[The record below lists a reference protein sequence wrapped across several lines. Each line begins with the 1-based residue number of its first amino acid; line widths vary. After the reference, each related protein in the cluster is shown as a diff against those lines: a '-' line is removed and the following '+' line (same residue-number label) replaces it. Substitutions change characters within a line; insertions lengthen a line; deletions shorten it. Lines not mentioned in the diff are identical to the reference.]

1 MKKRRQFIATILLLA
16 MLLGLLAGCETTPP
30 NQQNTLPDRQ
40 EGQEEQAEPVDYPG
54 KNVDK
59 VMRIAASHPP
69 AVQFNGNPNSANG
82 ASGYMGEFIFEGMFT
97 YTRSTDKLRNH
108 LVTEVTHDGLV
119 TTLKFREDVKYNDG
133 TPFTTKD
140 IWSCLMI
147 DYAQTLNQ
155 WLDGL
160 PEIVDDY
167 TMKIT
172 WREPVPIDEIR
183 DIYMA
188 QNMHAKMPYHVFGE
202 FADKAYEVLSGL
214 EKADLAEGETSPFG
228 LEITDE
234 ALEALSANWEA
245 YVNTPAPN
253 NQPVGTGPYMLDK
266 MTDNEVVLKR
276 NPYYYEP
283 DAFGFDSIVFK
294 KVTPEQAV
302 GMLKNGELDY
312 YEGTLPYDMMHA
324 ILDGNPDIVYYPAYD
339 PAGNGFMF
347 DQTSDTAPMADVAFR
362 QAICYAIDKDPLREA
377 GCYYGTT
384 AEGISS
390 TGVPYNTVKDAM
402 SPEAYAEMRQY
413 SYDPE
418 MAAQILTDAG
428 YEKVDGW
435 WRNKD
440 GSEIKIEMVAPS
452 DWQPAGVT
460 NVVTSMVQQQLQDF
474 GIQVEVKLLPLS
486 VYWSQCDQNMY
497 DMVWDYVDV
506 TWLNL
511 YPNGPLQSH
520 YVRSRLPKGWP
531 KVADD
536 GRSLN
541 LQLKDW
547 NGEEFDVLSSINSLA
562 FERDTEVAQK
572 MIDQLIWASNE
583 YAFSIELYQLIT
595 GAFWNRAMVDG
606 LVDVEHADEYGR
618 IMPINTTGDEAYDEE
633 LAEYV
638 FNWKNAYWH
647 NLTPNVPD

>member
-1 MKKRRQFIATILLLA
+1 MKKGRRCIATISLLA
-16 MLLGLLAGCETTPP
+16 LLLGLFTGCETSPP
-30 NQQNTLPDRQ
+30 DQQSALPDRQ
-40 EGQEEQAEPVDYPG
+40 ESQAEPVDYPG
-54 KNVDK
+54 KNADK
-59 VMRIAASHPP
+59 VMRIAGEHPSV
-69 AVQFNGNPNSANG
+69 VQFDGNPNSANG
-82 ASGYMGEFIFEGMFT
+82 ASGQMGQFIFEGMFS
-97 YTRSTDKLRNH
+97 YTRSTDGLRDRLASQVTSEGNTTVIKL
-108 LVTEVTHDGLV
+108 
-119 TTLKFREDVKYNDG
+119 REDVVYNDG
-133 TPFTTKD
+133 TPMTAKD

-167 TMKIT
+167 TLKFT
-172 WREPVPIDEIR
+172 WREPLLVDEIR

-188 QNMHAKMPYHVFGE
+188 QNQHAKMPYHIYGE
-202 FADKAYEVLSGL
+202 FADRAYEVLSGL
-214 EKADLAEGETSPFG
+214 DKADLAEGQTSPFG
-228 LEITDE
+228 LDVTDE
-234 ALEALSANWEA
+234 ALEALSSIWES
-245 YVNTPAPN
+245 YINTSPPDK
-253 NQPVGTGPYMLDK
+253 QPVGTGPYMLDK

-276 NPYYYEP
+276 NPYFYEP
-283 DAFGFDSIVFK
+283 EAYGFDSIVFK

-302 GMLKNGELDY
+302 AMLQNGELDY
-312 YEGTLPYDMMHA
+312 YEGALPYDMMHA
-324 ILDGNPDIVYYPAYD
+324 ILDANPDIVYYPAYD

-347 DQTSDTAPMADVAFR
+347 DQTSDTAPMADIAFR
-362 QAICYAIDKDPLREA
+362 QAICYAINKDPLREA

-402 SPEAYAEMRQY
+402 SPEAYAQLRQY

-418 MAAQILTDAG
+418 TAAQILTDAG

-474 GIQVEVKLLPLS
+474 GIRVEVKLLPFS
-486 VYWSQCDQNMY
+486 VYWEQCDQNMY

-511 YPNGPLQSH
+511 YPNGPLNSH
-520 YVRSRLPKGWP
+520 FVRSRLPKGWP
-531 KVADD
+531 RVADD

-547 NGEEFDVLSSINSLA
+547 NGEEFDVLNSINRLA
-562 FERDTEVAQK
+562 FERDAEAAQK
-572 MIDQLIWASNE
+572 LIDQLIWASNE
-583 YAFSIELYQLIT
+583 YAFSVELYQLIT

-606 LVDVEHADEYGR
+606 LANVEHADEYGR
-618 IMPINTTGDEAYDEE
+618 IMPINTTGDKAYDEE

-638 FNWKNAYWH
+638 FNWDNSYWY
-647 NLTPNVPD
+647 NLTPNVPDR